1 MENALLVGLSRQMAL
16 SHELDVVANNIANV
30 NTTGFKADNAS
41 FSEFLMTKARDN
53 DFGGKDKRLSFVQDR
68 NTWIDLSQG
77 ALERTGNPLDV
88 AIDGKGYLTV
98 QTPRGVRYTRNGSL
112 SINATGQ
119 LVTSEGD
126 QVMGPPVRS
135 RFRSAITI
143 SPSAA
148 AASSRARDSTGTDTP
163 RGQLQLATFDRPQL
177 LQKDG
182 ASLFNAPAGV
192 NAGPVPPNTRV
203 VQGSLEKSNVRAIA
217 AMARMIEITRSY
229 SDISAILQQQ
239 ERSAPQRVAATL
251 AAAELFLMFEVRN

>member
-16 SHELDVVANNIANV
+16 SHELDVVANDIANV

-53 DFGGKDKRLSFVQDR
+53 DFSGKDKRVSFVQDR

-77 ALERTGNPLDV
+77 AVERTGNPLDI

-98 QTPRGVRYTRNGSL
+98 QTARGQRYTRNGSL
-112 SINATGQ
+112 SINSTGQ

-126 QVMGPPVRS
+126 QVIGASGP
-135 RFRSAITI
+135 ITFQINDHDINI
-143 SPSAA
+143 S
-148 AASSRARDSTGTDTP
+148 SSGIVTARDSTGADAP
-163 RGQLQLATFDRPQL
+163 RGQLQLASFDRPQM

-192 NAGPVPPNTRV
+192 NAVPLPPNTRV
-203 VQGSLEKSNVRAIA
+203 VQGALEKSNVHAIA
-217 AMARMIEITRSY
+217 AMTRMIEITRNY

-239 ERSAPQRVAATL
+239 GDQRRSALQQLSQPPGSS
-251 AAAELFLMFEVRN
+251 

>member
-1 MENALLVGLSRQMAL
+1 MPTPAT
-16 SHELDVVANNIANV
+16 D
-30 NTTGFKADNAS
+30 
-41 FSEFLMTKARDN
+41 
-53 DFGGKDKRLSFVQDR
+53 DFTGKDQRISFVQDR
-68 NTWIDLSQG
+68 ASWIDLSPG

-88 AIDGKGYLTV
+88 AIDGKGYLDRANSARRALHP
-98 QTPRGVRYTRNGSL
+98 QRRRS

-126 QVMGPPVRS
+126 QVIGRRRS
-135 RFRSAITI
+135 DHVSGRAITI

-163 RGQLQLATFDRPQL
+163 RGQLQLVTFDRPQL

-192 NAGPVPPNTRV
+192 NAGPAPPNTRV
-203 VQGSLEKSNVRAIA
+203 VQGSIEKSNVRAIA
-217 AMARMIEITRSY
+217 AMTRMIEITRSY

-239 ERSAPQRVAATL
+239 GDQRRSALQQLSQPPSSS
-251 AAAELFLMFEVRN
+251 

>member
-1 MENALLVGLSRQMAL
+1 MENALLIGLSRQMAL

-126 QVMGPPVRS
+126 QVIGAAGPITFQVGDHDI
-135 RFRSAITI
+135 AISGSGIIT
-143 SPSAA
+143 
-148 AASSRARDSTGTDTP
+148 ARDSTSTDTP
-163 RGQLQLATFDRPQL
+163 RGQLQLATIDRPQL

-192 NAGPVPPNTRV
+192 NAGPVTPNTRV

-217 AMARMIEITRSY
+217 AMTRMIEITRSY

-239 ERSAPQRVAATL
+239 GDQRRSALQQLSQPPSSS
-251 AAAELFLMFEVRN
+251 